1 MRKWYALTQEQH
13 TEWRGPLYT
22 TMVGPLRE
30 QGTKQKGKKRQGV
43 RKGRRMKWIE
53 HRNAKMAHYTQRE
66 RERELQRVREWE
78 WERASLILESSKWN
92 EVQEKEQRKET
103 IQTGHL
109 QCMTLLG
116 LLDGKGFLRKLS
128 FWCGRTGKRRQ
139 RERERER
146 ERDQQT
152 EYNTLKACNK
162 Q

>member
-1 MRKWYALTQEQH
+1 M
-13 TEWRGPLYT
+13 
-22 TMVGPLRE
+22 
-30 QGTKQKGKKRQGV
+30 
-43 RKGRRMKWIE
+43 
-53 HRNAKMAHYTQRE
+53 
-66 RERELQRVREWE
+66 REWE

-146 ERDQQT
+146 ERETSKQST
-152 EYNTLKACNK
+152 TPLRPATNNK
-162 Q
+162 MAYQPNGSSRLQCRSPQASTDHYDGTHGPFRSSMCFIKKCIYAMYCLDSCVPSKCEPV